1 MSQDIVKVIA
11 DYGIA
16 VGVIIYFMWYNS
28 TVMKDMK
35 KAIQELTIAVQ
46 SINKKVTGEDEN
58 S

>member
-16 VGVIIYFMWYNS
+16 VGVIVYFMWYNS